1 MKKWPLRLLL
11 RLTIVGLGSLIA
23 LAGLEGIRKHILPV
37 TPFNAGFGTFTVE
50 PTPASAAAAPQTPFI
65 ALDVKSEFQE
75 IQRSSLYVPMRDG
88 LRIAVDVLLP
98 KALRD
103 EQKVPTLFKIARF
116 GRASLDGKISEEDIF
131 WVQHG
136 FARVLIDERGTGAS
150 FGTSRYGTDT
160 IHDLYDIV
168 EWVVKRPWSNGRVG
182 AIGVSVEGTAS
193 ELLAATGHPAVRAV
207 APWFSD
213 YNYYTDLVRPGGVFN
228 EWILKNFED
237 FTLQMDSGGAAK
249 RVDSD
254 PDGILMKQAIAEHR
268 NNLNIYSVTKDASF
282 IDDRLSTAG
291 KSLLEISIPGA
302 AAALRKSPVPMLIF
316 ASWYDAGTTQGTIRR
331 FQEFSNPQTI
341 FIGAWSHGANSNAD
355 PFFPPKE
362 LMPSRIQQR
371 LEALQFF
378 NRYLKGEPKKTGLD
392 RQLSYYTIGS
402 GEWKSTAVWP
412 PPGLRRLTYQLN
424 ANGDLGSEKFGGKL
438 KIRLQTTSTG
448 DLNRWHTQFGGGPV
462 DYSAALK
469 QMNELISFRSAP
481 LVTPLRI
488 TGQPVLRMRLTC
500 SAQDPSLIAYLIAV
514 DPTGRSF
521 YITEGH
527 LRLLDRK
534 LDASE
539 QTLHTY
545 TRRNAQPI
553 RGDGE
558 IAADLTLLPTSVFLQ
573 KGTRLQLL
581 LASGDNA
588 TFATFGAYEVTISPS
603 SQLELPVQ

>member
-1 MKKWPLRLLL
+1 M
-11 RLTIVGLGSLIA
+11 
-23 LAGLEGIRKHILPV
+23 
-37 TPFNAGFGTFTVE
+37 
-50 PTPASAAAAPQTPFI
+50 
-65 ALDVKSEFQE
+65 
-75 IQRSSLYVPMRDG
+75 
-88 LRIAVDVLLP
+88 
-98 KALRD
+98 
-103 EQKVPTLFKIARF
+103 
-116 GRASLDGKISEEDIF
+116 
-131 WVQHG
+131 
-136 FARVLIDERGTGAS
+136 
-150 FGTSRYGTDT
+150 
-160 IHDLYDIV
+160 
-168 EWVVKRPWSNGRVG
+168 
-182 AIGVSVEGTAS
+182 
-193 ELLAATGHPAVRAV
+193 
-207 APWFSD
+207 
-213 YNYYTDLVRPGGVFN
+213 
-228 EWILKNFED
+228 
-237 FTLQMDSGGAAK
+237 
-249 RVDSD
+249 
-254 PDGILMKQAIAEHR
+254 
-268 NNLNIYSVTKDASF
+268 
-282 IDDRLSTAG
+282 
-291 KSLLEISIPGA
+291 
-302 AAALRKSPVPMLIF
+302 
-316 ASWYDAGTTQGTIRR
+316 
-331 FQEFSNPQTI
+331 
-341 FIGAWSHGANSNAD
+341 
-355 PFFPPKE
+355 
-362 LMPSRIQQR
+362 
-371 LEALQFF
+371 
-378 NRYLKGEPKKTGLD
+378 
-392 RQLSYYTIGS
+392 
-402 GEWKSTAVWP
+402 WP

-424 ANGDLGSEKFGGKL
+424 ANGDLGSEKFGSKL

-448 DLNRWHTQFGGGPV
+448 DLNRWHTQLGGGPV